1 MLATCIHV
9 RRSLDDVVL
18 PRSGDDRLASGPD
31 SPSGPLA
38 ASYRRPAKMADCSAA
53 DAAAGIQIAVYLTEG
68 SSDSLRRSGMLD
80 GAEVRLA
87 VDIGG
92 TFTDIVL
99 DVGRDRKTRKV
110 LTTPARPEQA
120 VLDGMRLILADAGA
134 HISDVDVFIH
144 GTTLATNAII
154 ERRGAKTALIA
165 TEGFRDVL
173 DIGTESRYDQYDLA
187 IDKPKPL
194 VPRSLRFTVP
204 ERVDAHGGV
213 RLPLDEAAVRA
224 LVPKLRAQEVESI
237 AFAFIHA
244 YANPAHEQRA
254 ASILQ
259 SEMRDIRVTLSSAVC
274 PEIREYER
282 TSTAVANAYVQPL
295 IDGYLGRMAEAL
307 QVQQF
312 RGAIYLVTS
321 GGGVTSIDTARRFP
335 VRLLE
340 SGPAGGAIFASQIAA
355 SLGESKVLSFDM
367 GGTTAKICLI
377 EKYQPETSRVFEV
390 DRAARFLKGS
400 GLPVRIP
407 VIEMVEIGAGGGSIA
422 RVDALKR
429 VTVGP
434 ESASSEPGPACYG
447 RGGKRPAVTD
457 ADVAL
462 GKIDPD
468 AFAGGTM
475 KLSPELSRQA
485 LLRDIGE
492 PLGLA
497 AGKAAYAVH
506 EIVCENMASA
516 ARVHAVER
524 GAVIG
529 QHTLIAFGG
538 AAPLH
543 AARVAEKIGIARVIV
558 PSNAGVGSALG
569 FLAAP
574 IAYELV
580 RSRHVRLDDFD
591 VTAVSALL
599 QEMASEARALV
610 ESGAAGAPVRERRN
624 AFMRYVGQG
633 HEITV
638 ELPNRRLTEADLAGL
653 RQAFEKDY
661 AALFERPIPGAAI
674 EVLSWSVL
682 ATTEPRNPARVA
694 EVTRKPAGKAAGH
707 RRFFDGRAGHVVEIP
722 LYLRHQMSPGATIAG
737 PAVIAEDETSTFVAV
752 SFEAH
757 IDGAGSI
764 VMERKVA

>member
-1 MLATCIHV
+1 ML
-9 RRSLDDVVL
+9 
-18 PRSGDDRLASGPD
+18 
-31 SPSGPLA
+31 
-38 ASYRRPAKMADCSAA
+38 
-53 DAAAGIQIAVYLTEG
+53 E
-68 SSDSLRRSGMLD
+68 

-99 DVGRDRKTRKV
+99 DIGQQRRTRKL
-110 LTTPARPEQA
+110 LTTPTQPEQA
-120 VLDGMRLILADAGA
+120 VLDGVRLIMADAKA

-154 ERRGAKTALIA
+154 ERRGARTALIA
-165 TEGFRDVL
+165 TSGFRDVL

-204 ERVDAHGGV
+204 ERVDAHGDI
-213 RLPLDEAAVRA
+213 RLPLDEAAMRA
-224 LVPKLRAQEVESI
+224 LAPQLRALDVASVAI
-237 AFAFIHA
+237 AFLHA
-244 YANPAHEQRA
+244 YANPAHERRA
-254 ASILQ
+254 AEILAEELPGVSI
-259 SEMRDIRVTLSSAVC
+259 TLSSAVC

-295 IDGYLGRMAEAL
+295 MDSYLARMDQAL
-307 QVQQF
+307 RIEQF
-312 RGAIYLVTS
+312 RGTIYLVTS

-335 VRLLE
+335 VRLVE
-340 SGPAGGAIFASQIAA
+340 SGPAGGAIFAGQIAA
-355 SLGESKVLSFDM
+355 RLGERKVLSFDM

-377 EKYQPETSRVFEV
+377 ENFEPESSRVFEV

-422 RVDALKR
+422 RIDAMKR

-447 RGGKRPAVTD
+447 RGGRRPAVTD
-457 ADVAL
+457 SDVAL
-462 GKIDPD
+462 GMIDPD
-468 AFAGGTM
+468 AFAGGTI
-475 KLSPELSRQA
+475 KLDPELSKQA
-485 LLRDIGE
+485 LLRDVGT
-492 PLGLA
+492 PLGLDA
-497 AGKAAYAVH
+497 ETAAYAVH
-506 EIVCENMASA
+506 EVVCENMASA

-543 AARVAEKIGIARVIV
+543 AARVAEKIGVARVIV
-558 PSNAGVGSALG
+558 PSNAGVGSAVG

-580 RSRHVRLDDFD
+580 RSRHARLDDFD
-591 VTAVSALL
+591 TALVSTLL
-599 QEMASEARALV
+599 QEMADEARALV
-610 ESGAAGAPVRERRN
+610 EPGAAGAPVRERRA

-633 HEITV
+633 HEISV
-638 ELPNRRLTEADLAGL
+638 ELPNRALATGDLPALRKTFEAG
-653 RQAFEKDY
+653 Y
-661 AALFERPIPGAAI
+661 AALFERAIPGAAI

-682 ATTEPRNPARVA
+682 ATTDARRPEGIA
-694 EVTRKPAGKAAGH
+694 EVTRKPAGAASGH
-707 RRFFDGRAGHVVEIP
+707 RKFFDGRAGRFVDIP
-722 LYLRHQMSPGATIAG
+722 LYRREQMTPGAVIAG
-737 PAVIAEDETSTFVAV
+737 PAVIAEDETSTFISN
-752 SFEAH
+752 SFDAH

-764 VMERKVA
+764 VMERKAA

>member
-1 MLATCIHV
+1 
-9 RRSLDDVVL
+9 
-18 PRSGDDRLASGPD
+18 
-31 SPSGPLA
+31 
-38 ASYRRPAKMADCSAA
+38 
-53 DAAAGIQIAVYLTEG
+53 
-68 SSDSLRRSGMLD
+68 MLD
-80 GAEVRLA
+80 KAEVRLA

-99 DVGRDRKTRKV
+99 DVGERRRTRKV
-110 LTTPARPEQA
+110 LTTPTRPEQA
-120 VLDGMRLILADAGA
+120 VLDGVRLILSDAQA
-134 HISDVDVFIH
+134 HICDIDVFIH

-165 TEGFRDVL
+165 TAGFRDVL
-173 DIGTESRYDQYDLA
+173 DIGTESRYDQYDLS

-204 ERVDAHGGV
+204 ERIDSHGAV

-224 LVPKLRAQEVESI
+224 LAPRLRAADVQAV
-237 AFAFIHA
+237 AFAFLHS
-244 YANPAHEQRA
+244 YANPEHERRA
-254 ASILQ
+254 GAILQ
-259 SEMRDIRVTLSSAVC
+259 AEMPELSITLSSAVC

-295 IDGYLGRMAEAL
+295 MDSYLARMEQAL
-307 QVQQF
+307 RIEQF

-321 GGGVTSIDTARRFP
+321 GGGVTSIATARRFP
-335 VRLLE
+335 VRLVE
-340 SGPAGGAIFASQIAA
+340 SGPAGGAIFAAQIAA
-355 SLGESKVLSFDM
+355 RLGEAKVLSFDM

-377 EKYQPETSRVFEV
+377 ENYEPETSRVFEV

-422 RVDALKR
+422 HIDALKR

-447 RGGKRPAVTD
+447 RGGQRPAVTD

-462 GKIDPD
+462 GLIDPT
-468 AFAGGTM
+468 AFAGGTIT
-475 KLSPELSRQA
+475 LDPELSKQA
-485 LLRDIGE
+485 LLRDIGA
-492 PLGLA
+492 PLGLSA
-497 AGKAAYAVH
+497 ETAAYAVH
-506 EIVCENMASA
+506 EVVCENMASA

-524 GAVIG
+524 GAVVG

-543 AARVAEKIGIARVIV
+543 AARVAEKIGVNKVIV
-558 PSNAGVGSALG
+558 PSNAGVGSAVG

-591 VTAVSALL
+591 TAAVSDLL
-599 QEMASEARALV
+599 QEMATEARALV
-610 ESGAAGAPVRERRN
+610 EPGAAGAPVRERRA

-633 HEITV
+633 HEINV
-638 ELPNRRLTEADLAGL
+638 QLPNRPLTEADLPAL
-653 RQAFEKDY
+653 RQSFETDY
-661 AALFERPIPGAAI
+661 SALFERPIPGASI

-682 ATTEPRNPARVA
+682 VTTDA
-694 EVTRKPAGKAAGH
+694 RKPPQVVQVARQPATKAAGS
-707 RRFFDGRAGHVVEIP
+707 RKFFDGRAGKVIEIP
-722 LYLRHQMSPGATIAG
+722 LFRREEMAPGAVITG
-737 PAVIAEDETSTFVAV
+737 PAVIAEDETSTFVSN
-752 SFEAH
+752 SFDAY

-764 VMERKVA
+764 VMERKAA

>member
-1 MLATCIHV
+1 
-9 RRSLDDVVL
+9 
-18 PRSGDDRLASGPD
+18 
-31 SPSGPLA
+31 
-38 ASYRRPAKMADCSAA
+38 
-53 DAAAGIQIAVYLTEG
+53 
-68 SSDSLRRSGMLD
+68 MLD
-80 GAEVRLA
+80 GAEARLA

-99 DVGRDRKTRKV
+99 EVGGDRRTRKV

-134 HISDVDVFIH
+134 HARDIDVFIH

-154 ERRGAKTALIA
+154 ERRGATTALIA

-259 SEMRDIRVTLSSAVC
+259 AEMRDIRVTLSSAVC

-282 TSTAVANAYVQPL
+282 PSAAVPNAYVQPL

-321 GGGVTSIDTARRFP
+321 GGGVTSIETARRFP

-422 RVDALKR
+422 RVDAMKR

-447 RGGKRPAVTD
+447 RGGEHPAVTD

-468 AFAGGTM
+468 GFAGGTI
-475 KLSPELSRQA
+475 KLKADLSRRA
-485 LLRDIGE
+485 LWRDIGE
-492 PLGLA
+492 PLGMSA
-497 AGKAAYAVH
+497 ETAAYAVQ

-524 GAVIG
+524 GAVVA

-543 AARVAEKIGIARVIV
+543 AARVAERIGAARVIV
-558 PSNAGVGSALG
+558 PSNAGVGSAVG

-580 RSRHVRLDDFD
+580 RSRHIRLDDFD
-591 VTAVSALL
+591 GKTVSDLL
-599 QEMASEARALV
+599 HEIAGEARALV
-610 ESGAAGAPVRERRN
+610 EPGAAGTPVRERRT

-638 ELPNRRLTEADLAGL
+638 ELPNRRLAG
-653 RQAFEKDY
+653 A
-661 AALFERPIPGAAI
+661 
-674 EVLSWSVL
+674 
-682 ATTEPRNPARVA
+682 
-694 EVTRKPAGKAAGH
+694 
-707 RRFFDGRAGHVVEIP
+707 
-722 LYLRHQMSPGATIAG
+722 
-737 PAVIAEDETSTFVAV
+737 
-752 SFEAH
+752 
-757 IDGAGSI
+757 
-764 VMERKVA
+764 

>member
-1 MLATCIHV
+1 MLE
-9 RRSLDDVVL
+9 R
-18 PRSGDDRLASGPD
+18 
-31 SPSGPLA
+31 
-38 ASYRRPAKMADCSAA
+38 
-53 DAAAGIQIAVYLTEG
+53 
-68 SSDSLRRSGMLD
+68 
-80 GAEVRLA
+80 AEVRLA

-99 DVGRDRKTRKV
+99 DVGEQRRTRKV
-110 LTTPARPEQA
+110 LTTPTRPEQA
-120 VLDGMRLILADAGA
+120 VLDGMRLILADARA
-134 HISDVDVFIH
+134 HMSDIDVFIH

-154 ERRGAKTALIA
+154 ERRGARTALIA

-173 DIGTESRYDQYDLA
+173 DIGTESRYDQYDLS

-194 VPRSLRFTVP
+194 VPRALRFTVP
-204 ERVDAHGGV
+204 ERIDSHGAV

-224 LVPKLRAQEVESI
+224 LVPQLRAANVEAV
-237 AFAFIHA
+237 AFAFLHS
-244 YANPAHEQRA
+244 YANPDHERRA
-254 ASILQ
+254 GAILQ
-259 SEMRDIRVTLSSAVC
+259 TEMPELSITLSSAVC

-295 IDGYLGRMAEAL
+295 IDGYLARMADAL
-307 QVQQF
+307 QVEQF

-321 GGGVTSIDTARRFP
+321 GGGVTSIATARRFP
-335 VRLLE
+335 VRLVE

-355 SLGESKVLSFDM
+355 RLGESKVLSFDM

-377 EKYQPETSRVFEV
+377 ENYEPETSRVFEV

-422 RVDALKR
+422 RIDALKR

-447 RGGKRPAVTD
+447 RGGLRPAVTD
-457 ADVAL
+457 SDVAL
-462 GKIDPD
+462 GMIDPD
-468 AFAGGTM
+468 DFAGGTI
-475 KLSPELSRQA
+475 KLDAELSRQA

-492 PLGLA
+492 PLGLSA
-497 AGKAAYAVH
+497 ETAAYAVH
-506 EIVCENMASA
+506 EVVCENMASA

-524 GAVIG
+524 GAVVG

-543 AARVAEKIGIARVIV
+543 AARVAEKIGVSRVIV
-558 PSNAGVGSALG
+558 PSNAGVGSAVG

-591 VTAVSALL
+591 VAGVSDLL
-599 QEMASEARALV
+599 QEMATEARALV
-610 ESGAAGAPVRERRN
+610 EPGAAGAPVRERRA

-633 HEITV
+633 HEIMV
-638 ELPNRRLTEADLAGL
+638 GLPNRPLSKDDLAGL
-653 RQAFEKDY
+653 RQSFETGY
-661 AALFERPIPGAAI
+661 SALFERPIPGAAI

-682 ATTEPRNPARVA
+682 ATTDARNPEKVA
-694 EVTRKPAGKAAGH
+694 AVTRQAAGQAAGS
-707 RRFFDGRAGHVVEIP
+707 RKFFDGRANKVIEIP
-722 LYLRHQMSPGATIAG
+722 LFHRSEMAPGATIAG
-737 PAVIAEDETSTFVAV
+737 PAVIAEDETSTFISN
-752 SFEAH
+752 SFDAY

-764 VMERKVA
+764 VMERKAA

>member
-1 MLATCIHV
+1 
-9 RRSLDDVVL
+9 
-18 PRSGDDRLASGPD
+18 
-31 SPSGPLA
+31 
-38 ASYRRPAKMADCSAA
+38 
-53 DAAAGIQIAVYLTEG
+53 
-68 SSDSLRRSGMLD
+68 MLD

-110 LTTPARPEQA
+110 LTTPVHPEQA
-120 VLDGMRLILADAGA
+120 VLDGMRLILADARA
-134 HISDVDVFIH
+134 HARDIDVFIH
-144 GTTLATNAII
+144 GTTLATNAVI

-173 DIGTESRYDQYDLA
+173 DIGTESRYDQYDLT

-194 VPRSLRFTVP
+194 VPRALRFTVP
-204 ERVDAHGGV
+204 ERIDAHGGV

-224 LVPKLRAQEVESI
+224 LAPKLRAQNVTSVAI
-237 AFAFIHA
+237 AFLHA
-244 YANPAHEQRA
+244 YANAAHERRA
-254 ASILQ
+254 AEILKA
-259 SEMRDIRVTLSSAVC
+259 EMQDVRVTLSSAVC

-307 QVQQF
+307 RAEQF
-312 RGAIYLVTS
+312 RGSIYLVTS
-321 GGGVTSIDTARRFP
+321 GGGVTSIDTARRYP

-377 EKYQPETSRVFEV
+377 EKYQPESSRVFEV

-422 RVDALKR
+422 RVDAMKR

-447 RGGKRPAVTD
+447 RGGEHPAVTD

-468 AFAGGTM
+468 GFAGGTI
-475 KLSPELSRQA
+475 KLSAELSRQA

-492 PLGLA
+492 PLGLSA
-497 AGKAAYAVH
+497 ETAAYAVQ

-524 GAVIG
+524 GAVVA

-543 AARVAEKIGIARVIV
+543 AARVAERIGASRVIV
-558 PSNAGVGSALG
+558 PSNAGVGSAVG

-580 RSRHVRLDDFD
+580 RSHHARLDKFD
-591 VTAVSALL
+591 SEAVSDLL
-599 QEMASEARALV
+599 NEIASEARALV
-610 ESGAAGAPVRERRN
+610 EPGAGGAPLRERRA

-638 ELPNRRLTEADLAGL
+638 ELPNRRLNTTDVEGL
-653 RQAFEKDY
+653 RKAFEKDY
-661 AALFERPIPGAAI
+661 SALFERPIPGAAI

-682 ATTEPRNPARVA
+682 ATTEPRKPARVA
-694 EVTRKPAGKAAGH
+694 EVTRTPAGKATGH
-707 RRFFDGRAGHVVEIP
+707 RKFFDGRANTVVDVP
-722 LYLRHQMSPGATIAG
+722 LYRREQLAPGATVMG
-737 PAVIAEDETSTFVAV
+737 PAVIAEDETSTFVAG

-764 VMERKVA
+764 VMERKAG